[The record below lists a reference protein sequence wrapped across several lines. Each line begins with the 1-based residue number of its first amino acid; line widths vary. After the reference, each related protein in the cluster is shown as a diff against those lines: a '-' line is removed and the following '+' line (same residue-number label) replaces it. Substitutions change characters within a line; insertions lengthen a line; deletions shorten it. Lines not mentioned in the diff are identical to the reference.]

1 MNITPMKVHM
11 TRNPVLAII
20 ALLLALSM
28 GWLAGR
34 HLSLPAGHPSLAS
47 DAPAATQKVLYYRNP
62 MGLPDTSPVPKKDAM
77 GMDYLPV
84 YEGGEPPATS
94 ATVVLSP
101 EKIQSLGVR
110 TLRVQRQPLALSVR
124 ASATV
129 QIDQTRRSAIAPRF
143 EGWVV
148 TLHANQTGMAL
159 RRGQPLLTVYSPQ
172 LRSAQEEY
180 QLALRSARTLAKSDP
195 VTADTMRQLADA
207 ARIRLRNWNIDDALL
222 TDDSRAGDL
231 VLRAPG
237 NAVLIASNIVEG
249 ARFMAGETILEL
261 ADLSSVWV
269 VADVPAA
276 NAHALSLGQNARFE
290 SPALPGLSFSGKVT
304 FIAPVIAT
312 ATRTLPVRIELANP
326 DALLRPG
333 LYGDVQLDQAASR
346 SALTVPRTAVL
357 DSGTRQLVLV
367 ALPEGRFEPRT
378 VRIGAHSGDQI
389 EVLEGVKEGE
399 SVVVSANFLI
409 DAESRLQS
417 ALDGM
422 EAQ

>member
-1 MNITPMKVHM
+1 MNINSMKINM
-11 TRNPVLAII
+11 TRNPVLVII
-20 ALLLALSM
+20 ALLLALSL

-34 HLSLPAGHPSLAS
+34 HQSPSDTHQSHTSA
-47 DAPAATQKVLYYRNP
+47 APEATKKVLYYRNP
-62 MGLPDTSPVPKKDAM
+62 MGLPDTSPVPKKDSM

-84 YEGGEPPATS
+84 YEGGEPPAAS
-94 ATVVLSP
+94 GTVVLSP

-110 TLRVQRQPLALSVR
+110 TTRVQRQPLTLSVR

-129 QIDQTRRSAIAPRF
+129 QIDETRRSAIAPRF

-148 TLHANQTGMAL
+148 KLHANQTGMAL
-159 RRGQPLLTVYSPQ
+159 RRGQPLLTIYSPQ
-172 LRSAQEEY
+172 LRTAQEEY
-180 QLALRSARTLAKSDP
+180 QLALRSARTLAKTDP
-195 VTADTMRQLADA
+195 ATAATMRQLADA
-207 ARIRLRNWNIDDALL
+207 ARIRLRNWNIDDASL
-222 TDDSRAGDL
+222 TDESRAGDL
-231 VLRAPG
+231 VLRAPD
-237 NAVLIASNIVEG
+237 NAVLIARNIVEG

-276 NAHALSLGQNARFE
+276 NAHALSLGQSARFE

-304 FIAPVIAT
+304 FIAPVIAA

-333 LYGDVQLDQAASR
+333 LYGDVQLSQAGTTA
-346 SALTVPRTAVL
+346 ALTVPRTAVL

-367 ALPEGRFEPRT
+367 ALPEGRFEPRA
-378 VRIGAHSGDQI
+378 VRLGAHSGDQI
-389 EVLEGVKEGE
+389 ELLEGVQEGE

-422 EAQ
+422 EAH